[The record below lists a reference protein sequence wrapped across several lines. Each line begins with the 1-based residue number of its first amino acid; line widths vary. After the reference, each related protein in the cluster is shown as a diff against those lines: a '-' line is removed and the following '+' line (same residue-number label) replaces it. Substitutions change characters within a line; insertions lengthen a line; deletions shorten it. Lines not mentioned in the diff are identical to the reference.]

1 MTSKKLKDFRKELLD
16 KYSEKMTGYE
26 HLDDGTGD
34 YARTVLKNSE
44 KESEEKS
51 EKTWHSCQELVQYK
65 WKWRKWFFIIIN
77 LRYGVTVWVWI
88 MVKSRWN

>member
-16 KYSEKMTGYE
+16 KYSGKLTGYE

-34 YARTVLKNSE
+34 YARTVPKDSE

-51 EKTWHSCQELVQYK
+51 EKT
-65 WKWRKWFFIIIN
+65 
-77 LRYGVTVWVWI
+77 
-88 MVKSRWN
+88 